1 MSART
6 AIVTCLLGVLI
17 LVGAG
22 ISAWRAGPNPETI
35 CTRGADKVI
44 LCIARHSR
52 SAADM
57 SRTKRDE
64 GIPVC
69 MEDPAKVSMY
79 RECLAHDDCEA
90 FMKCATQSA
99 P

>member
-6 AIVTCLLGVLI
+6 AIVTCLLGALF
-17 LVGAG
+17 LAGAG
-22 ISAWRAGPNPETI
+22 VSAWHSGPNSETI

-57 SRTKRDE
+57 SRAKRDE
-64 GIPVC
+64 GIPAC
-69 MEDPAKVSMY
+69 MEDPTKVSMY
-79 RECLAHDDCEA
+79 AECLEHEDCDA
-90 FMKCATQSA
+90 FMKCATRGA
-99 P
+99 K